1 MPIEYLSVTD
11 VAKRL
16 GISTAAVSAYKLPQP
31 DALIG
36 RTRGWLP
43 DTIDQWNANRPGR
56 GVGGG
61 RPRKHPADDAILLLT
76 VCVHSGEDSVYR
88 RDCWYGVLAHGVVDV
103 VIEVRPDG
111 VVYGLFFFVS
121 FD

>member
-1 MPIEYLSVTD
+1 MTIKYLSVTD
-11 VAKRL
+11 VSKRL

-43 DTIDQWNANRPGR
+43 ETIDQWNAQRPGR

-61 RPRKHPADDAILLLT
+61 RTSAPALIRERRGGFVVGGWML
-76 VCVHSGEDSVYR
+76 SVLDR
-88 RDCWYGVLAHGVVDV
+88 WVALCRVQVFDRDYMVDLGSWHFFLGRVPLA
-103 VIEVRPDG
+103 
-111 VVYGLFFFVS
+111 
-121 FD
+121 

>member
-1 MPIEYLSVTD
+1 MTIEYLSVTD
-11 VAKRL
+11 VSKRL

-43 DTIDQWNANRPGR
+43 DTIDQWNAQRPGR

-61 RPRKHPADDAILLLT
+61 RPRKTKQSNEKGLHPENIP
-76 VCVHSGEDSVYR
+76 GEDPKTIQSNQMR
-88 RDCWYGVLAHGVVDV
+88 SPS
-103 VIEVRPDG
+103 I
-111 VVYGLFFFVS
+111 
-121 FD
+121 

>member
-1 MPIEYLSVTD
+1 MTIKYLSVTD
-11 VAKRL
+11 VSKRL

-43 DTIDQWNANRPGR
+43 ETIDQWNAQRPGR

-61 RPRKHPADDAILLLT
+61 RPRQASAVSPR
-76 VCVHSGEDSVYR
+76 SRS
-88 RDCWYGVLAHGVVDV
+88 
-103 VIEVRPDG
+103 RPESSQKIKRG
-111 VVYGLFFFVS
+111 APTKRPSEAVWLIFLQS
-121 FD
+121 SA

>member
-16 GISTAAVSAYKLPQP
+16 GISPAAVSAYKLPQP

-43 DTIDQWNANRPGR
+43 DTIDQWNAQRPGR

-61 RPRKHPADDAILLLT
+61 RPRKHPA
-76 VCVHSGEDSVYR
+76 E
-88 RDCWYGVLAHGVVDV
+88 
-103 VIEVRPDG
+103 
-111 VVYGLFFFVS
+111 
-121 FD
+121 

>member
-1 MPIEYLSVTD
+1 MTIKYLSVTD
-11 VAKRL
+11 VSKRL

-43 DTIDQWNANRPGR
+43 DTIDQWNAQRPGR

-61 RPRKHPADDAILLLT
+61 RPRKHPAEVGCCQSWIDGWHCAVFRYLIETTWWIWVPGIFSLAAFPL
-76 VCVHSGEDSVYR
+76 R
-88 RDCWYGVLAHGVVDV
+88 RDCG
-103 VIEVRPDG
+103 
-111 VVYGLFFFVS
+111 
-121 FD
+121 